1 MNRFFSPSHPLTSPP
16 AAAAPPPFPTF
27 PSSPPL
33 RYQLDPK
40 FKAALAYVGSLGD
53 NISDPVVYDRYDQ
66 LLDTFGDAV
75 VVESLEGVAIQQMTS
90 ASNTLFDTSYLPFV
104 EGENLDKLEDLAT
117 SFFFGRYDHNTAS
130 ESQKLFDSHVTAH
143 VVSCLGGSVAY
154 NCQTETD
161 QWKASAFTDPTPL
174 ELRTVPITML
184 VSDPVVKRNLE
195 IVYQMNVKQVRLLK
209 LF

>member
-1 MNRFFSPSHPLTSPP
+1 M
-16 AAAAPPPFPTF
+16 
-27 PSSPPL
+27 
-33 RYQLDPK
+33 
-40 FKAALAYVGSLGD
+40 GSLGD
-53 NISDPVVYDRYDQ
+53 NITDPVVYDRYDQ
-66 LLDTFGDAV
+66 LLDTFGDSV

-195 IVYQMNVKQVRLLK
+195 IVYQMNVKQVCLLAFLDVK
-209 LF
+209 FLSVTAIDATFAAVLFDLDAQLRARI